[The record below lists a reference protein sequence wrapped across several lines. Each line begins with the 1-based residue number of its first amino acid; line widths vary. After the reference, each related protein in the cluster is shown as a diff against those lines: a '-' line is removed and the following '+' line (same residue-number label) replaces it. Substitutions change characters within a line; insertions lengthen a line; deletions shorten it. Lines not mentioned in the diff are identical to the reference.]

1 MPAVVLY
8 HDLLYRDG
16 ERMTLIALQ
25 GGKVVMY
32 GDKVGTEQEC
42 CCSAVCVCPD
52 MQSLCISVSLTKFD
66 GSTVT
71 LDQDDFIWFG
81 LSGVA
86 SAAEYTIFISCD
98 VIDGE
103 GGITVSGGWA
113 DVPEGCFCTSGS
125 GSAYIPCSEQPD
137 WYASTAGAN
146 IEYDDIGI
154 SCDGCPPTL
163 GSFSVTISDP
173 PC

>member
-8 HDLLYRDG
+8 HDLLNRDG

-42 CCSAVCVCPD
+42 CCPAVCVCPD
-52 MQSLCISVSLTKFD
+52 MQSLCISISLTKFD

-86 SAAEYTIFISCD
+86 SASEYTIFISCD
-98 VIDGE
+98 VTDGE
-103 GGITVSGGWA
+103 GGITVSGLWA
-113 DVPEGCFCTSGS
+113 DTPEGCFCTSGV
-125 GSAYIPCSEQPD
+125 GSAFIPCSAEVD
-137 WYASTAGAN
+137 WYADTVTAN
-146 IEYDDIGI
+146 IEYEDIGI

-163 GSFSVTISDP
+163 GSFTATISDP